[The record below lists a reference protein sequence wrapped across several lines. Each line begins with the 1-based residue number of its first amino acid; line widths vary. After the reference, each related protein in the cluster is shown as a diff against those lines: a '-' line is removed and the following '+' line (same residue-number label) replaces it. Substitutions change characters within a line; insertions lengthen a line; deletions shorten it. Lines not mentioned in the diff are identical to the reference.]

1 MTEPTPPTPPE
12 VGRWTGMG
20 EALGR
25 FALQTLATIVVV
37 GAIGAVIGLAT
48 GHDVSAAMAGAYYL
62 IGAALF
68 LIGMFPTGGFS
79 MIRGTITRRK
89 PTGARQEAH
98 FLMGLALVAVGVLF
112 DLTRPF

>member
-1 MTEPTPPTPPE
+1 
-12 VGRWTGMG
+12 MG

-25 FALQTLATIVVV
+25 FGLQTLAAAVVV
-37 GAIGAVIGLAT
+37 GAIGAIVALAT
-48 GHDVSAAMAGAYYL
+48 GHDVAGGMAGAYY
-62 IGAALF
+62 IVGAGLF

-98 FLMGLALVAVGVLF
+98 FLMGLLLVAVGVLF

>member
-1 MTEPTPPTPPE
+1 
-12 VGRWTGMG
+12 MG

-25 FALQTLATIVVV
+25 FALQTLAAVVAV
-37 GAIGAVIGLAT
+37 GLLGALVALAR
-48 GHDVSAAMAGAYYL
+48 GHDVAGGMAGAYYL
-62 IGAALF
+62 IGAVLF

-98 FLMGLALVAVGVLF
+98 FLMGLVLIAVGVVF

>member
-1 MTEPTPPTPPE
+1 
-12 VGRWTGMG
+12 MG

-25 FALQTLATIVVV
+25 FALQTLAVVLAV
-37 GAIGAVIGLAT
+37 GALGAIVALAT
-48 GHDVSAAMAGAYYL
+48 GHDAAGGIAGADYL
-62 IGAALF
+62 VGAGLF

-89 PTGARQEAH
+89 PTGSRQEAP
-98 FLMGLALVAVGVLF
+98 FLIGLVLIGVGVLF

>member
-1 MTEPTPPTPPE
+1 MTEPTPPE

-25 FALQTLATIVVV
+25 FALQTLAIVVGV
-37 GAIGAVIGLAT
+37 CAIGAVVAVAT
-48 GHDVSAAMAGAYYL
+48 GHDIAGGIAGACYL

-68 LIGMFPTGGFS
+68 LIGMFPSGGFS

-89 PTGARQEAH
+89 PTGSRQEGY
-98 FLMGLALVAVGVLF
+98 LIIGLVLIGVGVLF